1 MSTENKDLPQLAEE
15 LKKRT
20 DEVKAIAE
28 EFNGKAAKGEKL
40 SQDAKDAA
48 DVAMTKLNEL
58 RAQVEDLEQ
67 KATRKAGADEADHRS
82 LGQKFVES
90 KGFKDLAESPSQRG
104 KADMQLKAT
113 ITLATTDTL
122 GAAGVREN

>member
-1 MSTENKDLPQLAEE
+1 MTVEVKDLPQLAEE

-58 RAQVEDLEQ
+58 RAQTDILVGVMADLNSSGI
-67 KATRKAGADEADHRS
+67 KKS
-82 LGQKFVES
+82 VL
-90 KGFKDLAESPSQRG
+90 
-104 KADMQLKAT
+104 M
-113 ITLATTDTL
+113 
-122 GAAGVREN
+122 